1 MNLRFRREAN
11 ENEDNDEYELENED
25 SDRPKTKRN
34 KINYADKIRENVN
47 ELNYDLK

>member
-11 ENEDNDEYELENED
+11 EHEDNDEYELENED
-25 SDRPKTKRN
+25 SDRPRTKRN
-34 KINYADKIRENVN
+34 KINYADEIRENVN